1 MLLNKLIILLVLNIA
16 ANKINANPIN
26 QGLVSQVSLLDLV
39 PFLLLNCSFFC
50 SKVGF
55 LRMVPPDD

>member
-26 QGLVSQVSLLDLV
+26 QGLVYQVSLLYLV
-39 PFLLLNCSFFC
+39 TFLLLNCSFFC

-55 LRMVPPDD
+55 LRMVSPDD